1 MNSEL
6 KTQIETF
13 KKSHYLELRGKLLSR
28 RRGKKIYFPE
38 PKFDLLKLSNRDL
51 KKYFKENGIE
61 WKHSTH
67 KNLYHNLI
75 SEKVSHEL
83 RARRQ
88 KTIEEETARFWDN
101 INDGVPFIITENF
114 DDITGET
121 IDFSDLPPP
130 PENL

>member
-6 KTQIETF
+6 KTQIENF
-13 KKSHYLELRGKLLSR
+13 KKVRYLELRGKLFAR
-28 RRGKKIYFPE
+28 HGGKKICFPE

-75 SEKVSHEL
+75 SKKVSHEL

-88 KTIEEETARFWDN
+88 KTIEEDMARFWEN
-101 INDGVPFIITENF
+101 INDGVPFINTENF

-130 PENL
+130 PQYL